1 MGRIARS
8 LSASALVGSICI
20 PLPAE
25 GQDRSNDYPSRPIR
39 VVIGI
44 APGGGLDTMTRL
56 AAHKLTELLG
66 QTAVVDNRPGG
77 GTVLGMDIV
86 AQAQPDGYT
95 LLCASETLILNGV
108 LRRAKYD
115 VRQTFVPIARITA
128 QPYMLASNVNLPVNS
143 VKELIAL
150 ARSKPG
156 ALAYGSPGVGTTL
169 HVGWERMSAMAGL
182 ELLHVPYKG
191 GALAILDVV
200 SGQIQMLM
208 TTVPTVGP
216 HARANK
222 VKVLATTG
230 PKRVSVFPETPTV
243 SESGLPGYELTNS
256 YAFFAPAGT
265 PAAIVAKLNAALVK
279 GMRSPDTMRV
289 VAADGGEVPAAA
301 SAEEFRVRFLRDYAE
316 MENTTRVAK
325 IRLN

>member
-1 MGRIARS
+1 LI
-8 LSASALVGSICI
+8 ASACI

-25 GQDRSNDYPSRPIR
+25 GQDAAGAYPTRPVR

-56 AAHKLTELLG
+56 AAQKLTELLG
-66 QTAVVDNRPGG
+66 QTIVVDNRPGG
-77 GTVLGMDIV
+77 GTLLGMDLV
-86 AQAQPDGYT
+86 ANAQPDGYT

-108 LRRAKYD
+108 LKRAKYD
-115 VRQTFVPIARITA
+115 VRQAFAPVARITA
-128 QPYMLASNVNLPVNS
+128 QPYMLATNPNVPVSS

-169 HVGWERMSAMAGL
+169 HVGWERLSAMAGL
-182 ELLHVPYKG
+182 QLLHVPYKG
-191 GALAILDVV
+191 GALAILDVI

-222 VKVLATTG
+222 VKLIATTG
-230 PKRVSVFPETPTV
+230 PKRVAVFAETPTV

-265 PAAIVAKLNAALVK
+265 SPAIVTKLNAALVK
-279 GMRSPDTMRV
+279 GMRAPDTMRI
-289 VAADGGEVPAAA
+289 VAADGGEVPPAT
-301 SAEEFRVRFLRDYAE
+301 SAEEFRARFLRDYAE
-316 MENTTRVAK
+316 MENTTRVAN

>member
-1 MGRIARS
+1 
-8 LSASALVGSICI
+8 
-20 PLPAE
+20 
-25 GQDRSNDYPSRPIR
+25 
-39 VVIGI
+39 
-44 APGGGLDTMTRL
+44 
-56 AAHKLTELLG
+56 
-66 QTAVVDNRPGG
+66 
-77 GTVLGMDIV
+77 MDIV

-108 LRRAKYD
+108 LKRARYD
-115 VRQTFVPIARITA
+115 VRQAFAPIARITA
-128 QPYMLASNVNLPVNS
+128 QPYVLATNVNVPVS
-143 VKELIAL
+143 TVKELIEL

-169 HVGWERMSAMAGL
+169 HVGWERLSALAGL

-191 GALAILDVV
+191 GALAILDVI

-216 HARANK
+216 HVRANK
-222 VKVLATTG
+222 VKLIATTG
-230 PKRVSVFPETPTV
+230 PRRVPVFPQTPTV

-265 PAAIVAKLNAALVK
+265 PPAIVTKLNAELMK
-279 GMRSPDTMRV
+279 GMRAPETMRI
-289 VAADGGEVPAAA
+289 VAADGGEVPPAVT
-301 SAEEFRVRFLRDYAE
+301 AEEFRTRFLRTYAE
-316 MENTTRVAK
+316 MEDTTRVAR

>member
-1 MGRIARS
+1 
-8 LSASALVGSICI
+8 
-20 PLPAE
+20 
-25 GQDRSNDYPSRPIR
+25 
-39 VVIGI
+39 
-44 APGGGLDTMTRL
+44 
-56 AAHKLTELLG
+56 H
-66 QTAVVDNRPGG
+66 
-77 GTVLGMDIV
+77 
-86 AQAQPDGYT
+86 AQPDGYT

-115 VRQTFVPIARITA
+115 VRQAFVPVARITA
-128 QPYMLASNVNLPVNS
+128 QQYMLATNPTVPVSS

-182 ELLHVPYKG
+182 QLLHVPYKG
-191 GALAILDVV
+191 GALAILDVI

-216 HARANK
+216 HVRANK
-222 VKVLATTG
+222 VKLIATTG
-230 PKRVSVFPETPTV
+230 PKRVPVYPESPTV

-256 YAFFAPAGT
+256 YAFYAPAGT
-265 PAAIVAKLNAALVK
+265 PAAIVTRVNAALVK
-279 GMRSPDTMRV
+279 GMRSPDTMRI
-289 VAADGGEVPAAA
+289 VAADGGEVAAA
-301 SAEEFRVRFLRDYAE
+301 ESPAEFRARFVRAYAE
-316 MENTTRVAK
+316 MENTTKVAN

>member
-1 MGRIARS
+1 MSRIARS
-8 LSASALVGSICI
+8 LSASALIASACI

-25 GQDRSNDYPSRPIR
+25 GEGKLGDYPLRPIR
-39 VVIGI
+39 IVIGI
-44 APGGGLDTMTRL
+44 APGGGLDTMTRI
-56 AAHKLTELLG
+56 AAQKLTDLLG

-86 AQAQPDGYT
+86 AHAQPDGYT

-108 LRRAKYD
+108 LKRAKYD
-115 VRQTFVPIARITA
+115 VRQAFVPVTRITA
-128 QPYMLASNVNLPVNS
+128 QQYMLATNLNVPANS

-182 ELLHVPYKG
+182 QLLHVPYKG
-191 GALAILDVV
+191 GALAILDVI

-216 HARANK
+216 HVRASK
-222 VKVLATTG
+222 VKLIATTG
-230 PKRVSVFPETPTV
+230 PKRVSVYPEVPTV

-256 YAFFAPAGT
+256 YAFYAPSGT
-265 PAAIVAKLNAALVK
+265 PPAIVAKLNATLAK
-279 GMRSPDTMRV
+279 GMRSSETMRI
-289 VAADGGEVPAAA
+289 VAADGGEVVADTSP
-301 SAEEFRVRFLRDYAE
+301 EQFRAQFLRLYAE

-325 IRLN
+325 IQLN

>member
-1 MGRIARS
+1 MNRIARS
-8 LSASALVGSICI
+8 ILASALIASVCL
-20 PLPAE
+20 PLPAG
-25 GQDRSNDYPSRPIR
+25 GQEPAAGYPTRPIR

-56 AAHKLTELLG
+56 AAQKLTELLG
-66 QTAVVDNRPGG
+66 QTVVVDNRPGG

-86 AQAQPDGYT
+86 AHAQPDGYT

-108 LRRAKYD
+108 LKRAKYD
-115 VRQTFVPIARITA
+115 VRQAFVPIARITA
-128 QPYMLASNVNLPVNS
+128 QPYMLAANLNVPVGS
-143 VKELIAL
+143 VKELIEL

-169 HVGWERMSAMAGL
+169 HVGWERLSAMAGL
-182 ELLHVPYKG
+182 NLLHVPYKG
-191 GALAILDVV
+191 GALAILDVI

-216 HARANK
+216 HVRANK
-222 VKVLATTG
+222 VKLIATTG
-230 PKRVSVFPETPTV
+230 PKRVAVFPQTPTV

-265 PAAIVAKLNAALVK
+265 PPAIVAKLNAGLMK
-279 GMRSPDTMRV
+279 GMRAPETMRI
-289 VAADGGEVPAAA
+289 VAADGGEVPPAAT
-301 SAEEFRVRFLRDYAE
+301 AEEFRARFLRTYAD

-325 IRLN
+325 IQLN